1 MNETAALLVMT
12 TTDSAAAAERIA
24 EVLLDRELAACVQIL
39 PPMISL
45 YRWQGRMERASEV
58 LLLIKSA
65 QSLYPQVEAAIR
77 ENHSYETPE
86 IIGIAINT
94 GSESYLKWLNDSV
107 RSA

>member
-1 MNETAALLVMT
+1 MNETAALLIMT
-12 TTDSAAAAERIA
+12 TTDSAEAAERIA
-24 EVLLDRELAACVQIL
+24 EALIERELAACVQIL

-45 YRWQGRMERASEV
+45 YRWQGRIERGSEV

-86 IIGIAINT
+86 IIGMAINT
-94 GSESYLKWLNDSV
+94 GSEAYLKWLNDSV